1 MATAGDLWRFRAS
14 GALSPAVSCEESERV
29 LRDWRV
35 WSRLQIRGVTNRC
48 EGVIAGIIVQFAG
61 RQTVSCGL
69 AVDPAQICGE
79 MRSVFGAAVYRK
91 STGGSRVGKSAAKHW
106 RPRRTWHAIPVYAE
120 SLLSRGVPGAAL
132 VTRAVRAQMQIIL
145 GAGWKTRDYARDVH
159 WASNSK
165 RVIERGIKG
174 VICGTSRPW
183 NGDET

>member
-1 MATAGDLWRFRAS
+1 M
-14 GALSPAVSCEESERV
+14 
-29 LRDWRV
+29 RDWRA
-35 WSRLQIRGVTNRC
+35 WGSLQFCGVTSRG
-48 EGVIAGIIVQFAG
+48 EDVDAGITLQVAE
-61 RQTVSCGL
+61 RQAVSCGL

-79 MRSVFGAAVYRK
+79 MQSVFGAAVYRK
-91 STGGSRVGKSAAKHW
+91 SAGGSRVGKFAAKHW
-106 RPRRTWHAIPVYAE
+106 RPRRTWHSIPVYAE
-120 SLLSRGVPGAAL
+120 SRLSRGVPGAAL